1 MCSHVIL
8 TDIILY
14 TVTLLKK
21 YESMSKGAKTLDKTD
36 QPNILDK
43 LIHLHSLMQVGQR
56 TACFVLGQLHN

>member
-1 MCSHVIL
+1 
-8 TDIILY
+8 
-14 TVTLLKK
+14 
-21 YESMSKGAKTLDKTD
+21 MSKGAKTLDKTD